1 MRVDGAGRHCLGVIL
16 RTDSFCFFIIGEK
29 IPVAMVL

>member
-1 MRVDGAGRHCLGVIL
+1 MRVDGAGRHCLGDLVDGL
-16 RTDSFCFFIIGEK
+16 FFFIIGKK